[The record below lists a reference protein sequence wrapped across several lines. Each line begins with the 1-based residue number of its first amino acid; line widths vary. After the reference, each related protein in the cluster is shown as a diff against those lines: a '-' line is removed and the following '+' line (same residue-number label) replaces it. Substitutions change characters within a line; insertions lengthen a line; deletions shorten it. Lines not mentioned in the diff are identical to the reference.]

1 LKLASRDVIWNEDA
15 ARVVASRMAPRISVT
30 DGAAVHLREELAGR
44 LLRIA
49 FTTGC
54 GGSGYR
60 LSLASEPMDGDRLV
74 TVGDIRVALDDMSA
88 SRLDG
93 AIIKWDD
100 AEDGFTLDHPDA
112 VTAVWC
118 G

>member
-1 LKLASRDVIWNEDA
+1 MTPNITLSPEAASHLQSDLDG
-15 ARVVASRMAPRISVT
+15 RV
-30 DGAAVHLREELAGR
+30 
-44 LLRIA
+44 LRIA

-60 LSLASEPMDGDRLV
+60 LSYASAPNDGDELLDL
-74 TVGDIRVALDDMSA
+74 GGIPLALDGMAA

-93 AIIKWDD
+93 AVIRYDED
-100 AEDGFTLDHPDA
+100 EDGYLVDHPDA
-112 VTAVWC
+112 VTSAWC

>member
-1 LKLASRDVIWNEDA
+1 MNLSLSPEA
-15 ARVVASRMAPRISVT
+15 ARHLAQDLNGRM
-30 DGAAVHLREELAGR
+30 
-44 LLRIA
+44 LRIA

-60 LSLASEPMDGDRLV
+60 LSYADDVVEGDRV
-74 TVGDIRVALDDMSA
+74 EEIDGIRVALDDMSA

-93 AIIKWDD
+93 AVIEYDKE
-100 AEDGFTLDHPDA
+100 EDGYLLDHPDA

>member
-1 LKLASRDVIWNEDA
+1 MNLSLTPEAAQHLGRDLDG
-15 ARVVASRMAPRISVT
+15 RV
-30 DGAAVHLREELAGR
+30 
-44 LLRIA
+44 LRIA

-60 LSLASEPMDGDRLV
+60 LSYGDPVDGDEIV
-74 TVGDIRVALDDMSA
+74 NVDGIRVALDAMAA
-88 SRLDG
+88 SRLEG
-93 AIIKWDD
+93 AVIEYDTE
-100 AEDGFTLDHPDA
+100 EDGYLLEHPDA

>member
-1 LKLASRDVIWNEDA
+1 MNLSLSPEAS
-15 ARVVASRMAPRISVT
+15 S
-30 DGAAVHLREELAGR
+30 HLRTDLGGR
-44 LLRIA
+44 ILRIA

-60 LSLASEPMDGDRLV
+60 LAYADAPNDGDRVVQLD
-74 TVGDIRVALDDMSA
+74 GIQVALDDMAA

-93 AIIKWDD
+93 AVIKYDVD
-100 AEDGFTLDHPDA
+100 EDGYLLDHPDA
-112 VTAVWC
+112 VNVAWC

>member
-1 LKLASRDVIWNEDA
+1 MNLSLSPDA
-15 ARVVASRMAPRISVT
+15 AEHLGRDLDGRV
-30 DGAAVHLREELAGR
+30 LRV
-44 LLRIA
+44 A

-60 LSLASEPMDGDRLV
+60 LSYASEPAEGDEV
-74 TVGDIRVALDDMSA
+74 VQVEGVQVALDTMAA

-93 AIIKWDD
+93 AVIQYDPE
-100 AEDGFTLDHPDA
+100 EDGYLLDHPDA

>member
-1 LKLASRDVIWNEDA
+1 MNITLSPDAAEHLNEDA
-15 ARVVASRMAPRISVT
+15 S
-30 DGAAVHLREELAGR
+30 GR

-60 LSLASEPMDGDRLV
+60 LSYADEPVAEDHVIEVDGLS
-74 TVGDIRVALDDMSA
+74 IALDTMAA
-88 SRLDG
+88 SRLEG
-93 AIIKWDD
+93 AVIRYDEE
-100 AEDGFTLDHPDA
+100 EDGFLLDHPDA

>member
-1 LKLASRDVIWNEDA
+1 MNISLTPEAAAHLAEDA
-15 ARVVASRMAPRISVT
+15 GGRV
-30 DGAAVHLREELAGR
+30 
-44 LLRIA
+44 LRIA

-60 LSLASEPMDGDRLV
+60 LSYASEPVADDEVLTVDG
-74 TVGDIRVALDDMSA
+74 IQVALDNMAA

-93 AIIKWDD
+93 AVIEYD
-100 AEDGFTLDHPDA
+100 AEEDGFILEHPDA

>member
-1 LKLASRDVIWNEDA
+1 MNISLSPDA
-15 ARVVASRMAPRISVT
+15 AAHLQT
-30 DGAAVHLREELAGR
+30 DLSGR

-60 LSLASEPMDGDRLV
+60 LSYADAPNDGDNV
-74 TVGDIRVALDDMSA
+74 VEIGPVRVALDDMAA

-93 AIIKWDD
+93 AVINYDSD
-100 AEDGFTLDHPDA
+100 EDGYLLDHPDA

>member
-1 LKLASRDVIWNEDA
+1 MNINLSPEA
-15 ARVVASRMAPRISVT
+15 AR
-30 DGAAVHLREELAGR
+30 HLRSDLSGR
-44 LLRIA
+44 VLRIA

-60 LSLASEPMDGDRLV
+60 LSYADAPIDGDRIV
-74 TVGDIRVALDDMSA
+74 NVEDIRIALDDMSA
-88 SRLDG
+88 SRLEG
-93 AIIKWDD
+93 AVIQYDPD
-100 AEDGFTLDHPDA
+100 EDGYLLDHPDA

>member
-1 LKLASRDVIWNEDA
+1 MN
-15 ARVVASRMAPRISVT
+15 ISLSP
-30 DGAAVHLREELAGR
+30 GAASHLQHDLAGR
-44 LLRIA
+44 VLRIA

-60 LSLASEPMDGDRLV
+60 LSYADSPIDGDRV
-74 TVGDIRVALDDMSA
+74 VEVDGVRVALDDMSA
-88 SRLDG
+88 SRLEG
-93 AIIKWDD
+93 AVIEYDED
-100 AEDGFTLDHPDA
+100 EDGYLLDHPDA

>member
-1 LKLASRDVIWNEDA
+1 MTITISNDA
-15 ARVVASRMAPRISVT
+15 AAR
-30 DGAAVHLREELAGR
+30 LRGR

-60 LSLASEPMDGDRLV
+60 LSYADEPLESDEV
-74 TVGDIRVALDDMSA
+74 VKVGAVRVALDSMAA

-93 AIIKWDD
+93 AQIDYD
-100 AEDGFTLDHPDA
+100 ADEDAFLLDHPDA
-112 VTAVWC
+112 VSAVWC

>member
-1 LKLASRDVIWNEDA
+1 MN
-15 ARVVASRMAPRISVT
+15 ISVSPE
-30 DGAAVHLREELAGR
+30 AAQHLSSDLEGR

-60 LSLASEPMDGDRLV
+60 LSYAEAPNEGDEVVNVNGL
-74 TVGDIRVALDDMSA
+74 RVALDDMAA

-93 AIIKWDD
+93 AVINYDPE
-100 AEDGFTLDHPDA
+100 EDGFLLDHPDA

>member
-1 LKLASRDVIWNEDA
+1 MNISLSPA
-15 ARVVASRMAPRISVT
+15 AADQLHFEL
-30 DGAAVHLREELAGR
+30 DGRY
-44 LLRIA
+44 LRIA

-60 LSLASEPMDGDRLV
+60 LHFAWEPNEGDQV
-74 TVGDIRVALDDMSA
+74 VKIGDVSIALDDMSY

-93 AIIKWDD
+93 AVIMYDD
-100 AEDGFTLDHPDA
+100 AEGGFTIDHPDA
-112 VTAVWC
+112 VSAVWC

>member
-1 LKLASRDVIWNEDA
+1 MNLSLSPEA
-15 ARVVASRMAPRISVT
+15 AAQLPG
-30 DGAAVHLREELAGR
+30 DLQGR

-60 LSLASEPMDGDRLV
+60 LGFADEPVEGDEV
-74 TVGDIRVALDDMSA
+74 VSVNGIRVALDSLAA
-88 SRLDG
+88 SKLDG
-93 AIIKWDD
+93 AVIEYDPEDD
-100 AEDGFTLDHPDA
+100 GYILEHPDA
-112 VTAVWC
+112 VSVVWC

>member
-1 LKLASRDVIWNEDA
+1 MNLSLSPEAAAHLGRDLD
-15 ARVVASRMAPRISVT
+15 
-30 DGAAVHLREELAGR
+30 GR

-60 LSLASEPMDGDRLV
+60 LSYASEPVEGDEVVSVDGV
-74 TVGDIRVALDDMSA
+74 PVALDAMSA

-93 AIIKWDD
+93 AVIEYDEQ
-100 AEDGFTLDHPDA
+100 EDGYLLEHPDA
-112 VTAVWC
+112 VSAVWC

>member
-1 LKLASRDVIWNEDA
+1 MNLSISQTAAQHLQRDLDG
-15 ARVVASRMAPRISVT
+15 RI
-30 DGAAVHLREELAGR
+30 
-44 LLRIA
+44 LRIA

-60 LSLASEPMDGDRLV
+60 LGYTDAPIDGDQV
-74 TVGDIRVALDDMSA
+74 VEVSGIRVALDDMSA

-93 AIIKWDD
+93 AVIAYDADD
-100 AEDGFTLDHPDA
+100 DGYLLDHPDA
-112 VTAVWC
+112 VSVVWC

>member
-1 LKLASRDVIWNEDA
+1 MNIDLTPGATHHLKHDLSG
-15 ARVVASRMAPRISVT
+15 RI
-30 DGAAVHLREELAGR
+30 
-44 LLRIA
+44 LRIA

-60 LSLASEPMDGDRLV
+60 LSYAEAPMEGDRV
-74 TVGDIRVALDDMSA
+74 VNVDGIRVALDDMSA

-93 AIIKWDD
+93 AVITWDD
-100 AEDGFTLDHPDA
+100 AEEGYLLDHPDA
-112 VTAVWC
+112 VSAVWC

>member
-1 LKLASRDVIWNEDA
+1 MNLSLTPDA
-15 ARVVASRMAPRISVT
+15 AQ
-30 DGAAVHLREELAGR
+30 HLAGEASGR
-44 LLRIA
+44 VLRIA

-60 LSLASEPMDGDRLV
+60 LSYAQEPAEGDAVMRVDGVD
-74 TVGDIRVALDDMSA
+74 VALDSMAA

-93 AIIKWDD
+93 AVIQYDEE
-100 AEDGFTLDHPDA
+100 EDGFILDHPDA

>member
-1 LKLASRDVIWNEDA
+1 MNLSLSPEASEHLGRDLDG
-15 ARVVASRMAPRISVT
+15 RV
-30 DGAAVHLREELAGR
+30 
-44 LLRIA
+44 LRIA

-60 LSLASEPMDGDRLV
+60 LSYASEPATDDEIVQLDGV
-74 TVGDIRVALDDMSA
+74 TVALDSMAA

-93 AIIKWDD
+93 AVIEYDD
-100 AEDGFTLDHPDA
+100 AEDGYLLQHPDA

>member
-1 LKLASRDVIWNEDA
+1 MISIAPDA
-15 ARVVASRMAPRISVT
+15 AQHLHHDLDGRV
-30 DGAAVHLREELAGR
+30 
-44 LLRIA
+44 LRIA

-60 LSLASEPMDGDRLV
+60 LAYASEPLADDAVMNVDGV
-74 TVGDIRVALDDMSA
+74 RVALDAMAA

-93 AIIKWDD
+93 AVITYD
-100 AEDGFTLDHPDA
+100 AEEDGYLLDHPDA

>member
-1 LKLASRDVIWNEDA
+1 MTITLSPEAAAHLNDA
-15 ARVVASRMAPRISVT
+15 
-30 DGAAVHLREELAGR
+30 GGR

-60 LSLASEPMDGDRLV
+60 LSFADEPADDDRVLDV
-74 TVGDIRVALDDMSA
+74 NGIRVALDDMAA

-93 AIIKWDD
+93 AIIEYNEE
-100 AEDGFTLDHPDA
+100 EDGFLLEHPDA

>member
-1 LKLASRDVIWNEDA
+1 MNLDLAPDA
-15 ARVVASRMAPRISVT
+15 AQHLKNDLNGRILRV
-30 DGAAVHLREELAGR
+30 
-44 LLRIA
+44 A

-60 LSLASEPMDGDRLV
+60 LSYADAPLDGDAV
-74 TVGDIRVALDDMSA
+74 VSVDGIRVALDDMSA

-93 AIIKWDD
+93 AVITYD
-100 AEDGFTLDHPDA
+100 ADEDGYTIDHPDA
-112 VTAVWC
+112 VSAVWC

>member
-1 LKLASRDVIWNEDA
+1 MSP
-15 ARVVASRMAPRISVT
+15 SISLSPS
-30 DGAAVHLREELAGR
+30 AEEHLRDDLGGR

-60 LSLASEPMDGDRLV
+60 LSSADAPSE
-74 TVGDIRVALDDMSA
+74 GDIVVDVGKLQVALDNMAA

-93 AIIKWDD
+93 AVIAYDE
-100 AEDGFTLDHPDA
+100 AEEGFTLDHPDA

>member
-1 LKLASRDVIWNEDA
+1 MQLSLSSETAEHLKAD
-15 ARVVASRMAPRISVT
+15 
-30 DGAAVHLREELAGR
+30 LAGR

-60 LSLASEPMDGDRLV
+60 LAYAVAPNDGDRIVQLD
-74 TVGDIRVALDDMSA
+74 GIRVALDDMSA

-93 AIIKWDD
+93 AVIQYD
-100 AEDGFTLDHPDA
+100 ADEDGYLLDHPDA
-112 VTAVWC
+112 VNVAWC

>member
-1 LKLASRDVIWNEDA
+1 MNVSLSPEAAAHLAEDA
-15 ARVVASRMAPRISVT
+15 GGRV
-30 DGAAVHLREELAGR
+30 
-44 LLRIA
+44 LRIA

-60 LSLASEPMDGDRLV
+60 LSYASEPLQDDRILNLDGI
-74 TVGDIRVALDDMSA
+74 TVALDDMAA

-93 AIIKWDD
+93 AVIQYD
-100 AEDGFTLDHPDA
+100 ADEDGFLLDHPDA
-112 VTAVWC
+112 VAAVWC

>member
-1 LKLASRDVIWNEDA
+1 MNLSLTPQAAEHLGRDLDG
-15 ARVVASRMAPRISVT
+15 RV
-30 DGAAVHLREELAGR
+30 
-44 LLRIA
+44 LRIA

-60 LSLASEPMDGDRLV
+60 LSYATEPVDGDEVLQV
-74 TVGDIRVALDDMSA
+74 SGVPVALDNMSA

-93 AIIKWDD
+93 AVIQYDED
-100 AEDGFTLDHPDA
+100 EDGYLIDHPDA
-112 VTAVWC
+112 VSAVWC

>member
-1 LKLASRDVIWNEDA
+1 MNLTVSAEAA
-15 ARVVASRMAPRISVT
+15 ARLQEDS
-30 DGAAVHLREELAGR
+30 AGR
-44 LLRIA
+44 VLRIA

-60 LSLASEPMDGDRLV
+60 LSYAAEADEDDEVVHVDGV
-74 TVGDIRVALDDMSA
+74 TVALDSMAA

-93 AIIKWDD
+93 AVINYDSE
-100 AEDGFTLDHPDA
+100 EDGFLLDHPDA

>member
-1 LKLASRDVIWNEDA
+1 MNLSISQTA
-15 ARVVASRMAPRISVT
+15 AQHLQQELDGRI
-30 DGAAVHLREELAGR
+30 
-44 LLRIA
+44 LRIA

-60 LSLASEPMDGDRLV
+60 LAYADAPIDGDEV
-74 TVGDIRVALDDMSA
+74 VDANGIRIALDNMSA

-93 AIIKWDD
+93 AVIEYN
-100 AEDGFTLDHPDA
+100 AEDEGYLLDHPDA
-112 VTAVWC
+112 VSAVWC

>member
-1 LKLASRDVIWNEDA
+1 MN
-15 ARVVASRMAPRISVT
+15 ISVSPE
-30 DGAAVHLREELAGR
+30 AAQHLSSDLDGR

-60 LSLASEPMDGDRLV
+60 LSYAEAPNEGDEVVNVNGL
-74 TVGDIRVALDDMSA
+74 RVALDDMAA

-93 AIIKWDD
+93 AVINYDPD
-100 AEDGFTLDHPDA
+100 EDGFLLDHPDA

>member
-1 LKLASRDVIWNEDA
+1 MN
-15 ARVVASRMAPRISVT
+15 ISLST
-30 DGAAVHLREELAGR
+30 EAKQHLSHDLDGR

-60 LSLASEPMDGDRLV
+60 LSYASEPNDGDKVLQLDGVR
-74 TVGDIRVALDDMSA
+74 IALDDMSA

-93 AIIKWDD
+93 AVINYDPQ
-100 AEDGFTLDHPDA
+100 EDGYLLDHPDA

>member
-1 LKLASRDVIWNEDA
+1 MNLSLSPEAAARLNEDA
-15 ARVVASRMAPRISVT
+15 DGRV
-30 DGAAVHLREELAGR
+30 
-44 LLRIA
+44 LRIA

-60 LSLASEPMDGDRLV
+60 LSYAAETNEDDEVLQVDGV
-74 TVGDIRVALDDMSA
+74 TVALDSMAA

-93 AIIKWDD
+93 AVIHYDSE
-100 AEDGFTLDHPDA
+100 EDGFLLDHPDA